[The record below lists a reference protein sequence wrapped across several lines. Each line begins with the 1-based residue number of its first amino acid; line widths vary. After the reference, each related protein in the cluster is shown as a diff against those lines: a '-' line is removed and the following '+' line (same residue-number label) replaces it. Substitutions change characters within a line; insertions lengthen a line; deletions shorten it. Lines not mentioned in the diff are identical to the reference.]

1 MMMIRMRMM
10 RVVRIMVNIGIIVR
24 LIVTNTTSG
33 LKMKP
38 VQAGAASTGRG

>member
-10 RVVRIMVNIGIIVR
+10 RVVRIMVNIGII
-24 LIVTNTTSG
+24 IKKNTTSG

>member
-1 MMMIRMRMM
+1 MIRMRMM
-10 RVVRIMVNIGIIVR
+10 RMVRIMVNIGTIIG

-33 LKMKP
+33 LKTKP